1 MSEVSKYMST
11 QIFSISP
18 DRFAYEAVD
27 QMYENKVSAI
37 LVKEDEKYIGI
48 ITKTD
53 WMFLVLKGECDPK
66 AMKVS
71 TVMTKI
77 LNTIDENQ
85 TISEVCNIIETK
97 KIRHVPV
104 TRNGKIV
111 GMFSVKDLEKYYLQL
126 HKKTDF

>member
-1 MSEVSKYMST
+1 MTQVSKYMSN
-11 QIFSISP
+11 QIFSIGP
-18 DRFAYEAVD
+18 EKYAHDAVD
-27 QMYENKVSAI
+27 KMYENKTSSI
-37 LVKEDEKYIGI
+37 LVKENEKYVGI

-71 TVMTKI
+71 DVMTKI
-77 LNTIDENQ
+77 LNTIDEKQ
-85 TISEVCNIIETK
+85 TIAKVCNIIETK
-97 KIRHVPV
+97 NIRHVPL
-104 TRNGKIV
+104 TRDGEIV

>member
-1 MSEVSKYMST
+1 MST

-37 LVKEDEKYIGI
+37 LVKEGEKYIGI

-77 LNTIDENQ
+77 SNTIDENQ

-104 TRNGKIV
+104 TRNGEIV